1 MFTHAQKN
9 DDKQDWPDE
18 CLTLADALKA
28 SRFSFIAIGGFSFF
42 INLLMLTGPL
52 FMLQIYDRVL
62 SSRSIPTLVALS
74 ILVAG
79 LFAILGVLEFIRTRI
94 LTRIGAN
101 IDLRIAQRTFDASMR
116 LSLSTGGHINSSTPL
131 RELEVAR
138 QFLSGPAIP
147 ALFDAPWVPIYLGV
161 IFLFHWYLGVLAT
174 IAAVILFVLAW
185 INDFRS
191 KKPAADISAAS
202 AKANQVADNGRRNAE
217 VISAMAM
224 LNPIR
229 KLWEKDHL
237 DAVVH
242 ETTARDRGG
251 SISAISKSLRL
262 FFQSAMLAAGAALV
276 IFDQVTPGVMIA
288 ASIILGRALQ
298 PVEQAITHWRGLVQ
312 YNQAKKRLD
321 QTLEKMPAKQ
331 QRMSLPKPKGKILVR
346 GLQIMAPGNRK
357 VILNNVNFVLEP
369 GSALGLV
376 GMSASGKSTLSRA
389 LVGAWPYSAGE
400 IRIDGATY
408 DQWDPDQLGRY
419 IGYLPQD
426 VELFGGTLKENIS
439 RFDTDPDEN
448 AIINAAKDAGI
459 DELVKK
465 LGGYDTDIGHL
476 GTNLSVGQRQR
487 VALARALYGDPS
499 LIVLDEP
506 NSNLDMAGDQ
516 ALNVAIAGIK
526 ERGQTLIIV
535 SHKMSVLNAVDFIL
549 ELNEGKQQAFG
560 PRDEVLAHI
569 RKRETERRNKPNPPA

>member
-1 MFTHAQKN
+1 MFKQAQNN
-9 DDKQDWPDE
+9 DNKQDWPDE
-18 CLTLADALKA
+18 CLTLSEALKA

-74 ILVAG
+74 MLVAG

-116 LSLSTGGHINSSTPL
+116 LSLSTGGHINSSIPL

-174 IAAVILFVLAW
+174 IAAVILFILAW
-185 INDFRS
+185 INDFRA

-202 AKANQVADNGRRNAE
+202 AKANLVADNGRRNAE

-237 DAVVH
+237 DAVIH

-298 PVEQAITHWRGLVQ
+298 PVEQAIMHWRGLVQ
-312 YNQAKKRLD
+312 YTQAKKRLD

-331 QRMSLPKPKGKILVR
+331 QRMELPKPKGKILVR

-357 VILNNVNFVLEP
+357 VILNNINFVLAP
-369 GSALGLV
+369 GAALGLV

-389 LVGAWPYSAGE
+389 LVGSWPYSAGE

-408 DQWDPDQLGRY
+408 DQWDPGQLGRY

-459 DELVKK
+459 HELVKK

-526 ERGQTLIIV
+526 DRGQTLIIV
-535 SHKMSVLNAVDFIL
+535 SHKMSVLNAVDYIL
-549 ELNEGKQQAFG
+549 ELNEGKQLAFG

-569 RKRETERRNKPNPPA
+569 RKREAERRNKSEAPA

>member
-1 MFTHAQKN
+1 MFTQSQN
-9 DDKQDWPDE
+9 SDNKQDWPDAS
-18 CLTLADALKA
+18 LTLSKALQA
-28 SRFSFIAIGGFSFF
+28 SRFSFVAIGGFSFF

-62 SSRSIPTLVALS
+62 SSRSIPTLIALS

-79 LFAILGVLEFIRTRI
+79 LFAILGILEFIRTRI

-101 IDLRIAQRTFDASMR
+101 IDLRLSQRVFEASMR
-116 LSLSTGGHINSSTPL
+116 LSLSSGGHINSSTPL

-147 ALFDAPWVPIYLGV
+147 ALFDAPWVPVYLGV
-161 IFLFHWYLGVLAT
+161 IFLFHWQLGVLAT
-174 IAAVILFVLAW
+174 IAAVILFMLAW

-191 KKPAADISAAS
+191 KKPAADISASS

-229 KLWEKDHL
+229 KLWEKEHL
-237 DAVVH
+237 DTVIH

-321 QTLEKMPAKQ
+321 QTLEKMPSKQ
-331 QRMSLPKPKGKILVR
+331 QRMELPKPKGHILVR
-346 GLQIMAPGNRK
+346 GLQVMAPGNRK

-369 GSALGLV
+369 GFSLGLV

-389 LVGAWPYSAGE
+389 IVGAWPHAAGE

-408 DQWDPDQLGRY
+408 DQWDPDQLGKY

-459 DELVKK
+459 HELVKK
-465 LGGYDTDIGHL
+465 LGGYDTNIGHL

-487 VALARALYGDPS
+487 IALARALYGDPS

-549 ELNEGKQQAFG
+549 ELSEGKQLAFG

-569 RKRETERRNKPNPPA
+569 RKRESERRNTSKNPV